1 MKRDGEEQIIMYVD
15 SNIFI
20 LSVINH
26 TILGD
31 KAREVLKKIND
42 NQIKAF
48 SSCLTLDEVFYV
60 LKKNLDKEDF
70 SEFLET
76 IFSLNIKWLEANI
89 NIIKESVEL
98 IKIYNL
104 EPRDAIHVATM
115 KLNNINSIISQD
127 DDFDKIKEIK
137 RIKLA
142 QI

>member
-1 MKRDGEEQIIMYVD
+1 MKRDGKGQIVMYVD

-26 TILGD
+26 ASLGD

-42 NQIKAF
+42 NQIRAF

-70 SEFLET
+70 NEFLET
-76 IFSLNIKWLEANI
+76 IFSVNIKWLEANI
-89 NIIKESVEL
+89 NIIKESAEL
-98 IKIYNL
+98 IKRYNL

-127 DDFDKIKEIK
+127 DDFDKVKEIK

>member
-1 MKRDGEEQIIMYVD
+1 MYVD

-26 TILGD
+26 ASLGD

-42 NQIKAF
+42 NQIRAF

-70 SEFLET
+70 NEFLET
-76 IFSLNIKWLEANI
+76 IFSVNIKWLEANI
-89 NIIKESVEL
+89 NIIKESAEI
-98 IKIYNL
+98 IKRYNL

-127 DDFDKIKEIK
+127 DNFDKIKEIK